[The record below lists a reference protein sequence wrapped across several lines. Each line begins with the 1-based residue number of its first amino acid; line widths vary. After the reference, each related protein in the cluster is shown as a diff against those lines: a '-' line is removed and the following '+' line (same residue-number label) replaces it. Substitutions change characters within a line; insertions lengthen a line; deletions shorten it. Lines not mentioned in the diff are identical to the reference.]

1 MKLFMYEESQ
11 PIRIWKLRRRCT
23 NNIAMKF
30 LNVIIQLKLLN
41 EDVKD
46 CDSCKYYLNIGEKAR
61 KSGL

>member
-1 MKLFMYEESQ
+1 MYEESQ

-46 CDSCKYYLNIGEKAR
+46 CDSCKYHLNIGEKAR